1 MRKITVN
8 GIEHQYKIGYAT
20 AVIRFPDGKSEHV
33 KLSDL
38 ANKRHDII
46 ERGRHKRNDD
56 GMITP
61 KMVAG
66 YITRHYESVLQ
77 GVF

>member
-8 GIEHQYKIGYAT
+8 GVEHQFKIGGT
-20 AVIRFPDGKSEHV
+20 MAVIRFPDGKSEQV
-33 KLSDL
+33 ELSAL
-38 ANKRHDII
+38 ANKPYDII
-46 ERGRHKRNDD
+46 ERGRRKRTSD

-66 YITRHYESVLQ
+66 YITRHYDSVLP